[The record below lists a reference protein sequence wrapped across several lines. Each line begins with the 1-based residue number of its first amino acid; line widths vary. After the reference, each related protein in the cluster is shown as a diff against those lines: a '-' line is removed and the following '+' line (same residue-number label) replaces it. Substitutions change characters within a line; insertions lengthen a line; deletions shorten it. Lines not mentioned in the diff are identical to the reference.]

1 MNIDEETL
9 INIIRQEI
17 EKVLEDLDLLMPL
30 PLQAEPPARLP
41 LTEPQQHIKESK
53 GKRSKLQLAQ
63 ALINS
68 MIDSKRW
75 DPQKGAIFYAS
86 GGHNEIF
93 TKPFG
98 RKPLMEEVKVDLKVK
113 IKEH

>member
-1 MNIDEETL
+1 
-9 INIIRQEI
+9 
-17 EKVLEDLDLLMPL
+17 
-30 PLQAEPPARLP
+30 
-41 LTEPQQHIKESK
+41 
-53 GKRSKLQLAQ
+53 
-63 ALINS
+63 

-98 RKPLMEEVKVDLKVK
+98 PKRKEPIQALDISKKDSALSDSDPYMVELLAALNSWEKSLKNTTDW
-113 IKEH
+113 IIG